1 MHRAVKGFTLVELI
15 LVILVLG
22 IVSTSV
28 TSFISYGARTYQD
41 VSGRDKQISDSR
53 FVIERITREIR
64 NAVPNSVRVSGD
76 GTCVEFIPILASSSY
91 VDIPVL
97 PDAPSDTLTLVSSDE
112 VFDQTDTKIVVYPLT
127 PNDIYIDGGLTDGKL
142 FDISTYNFIDIAADL
157 STNSGAYQQ
166 LELTLDNSVLFDDD
180 SPTQRYFIIS
190 DSVAYCQN
198 ANGNLLRYQGH
209 DFTVSQANQT
219 NPPTGTGVLM
229 AERQSTLAPFS
240 LQSPTLVRSAIVVMD
255 FSFTYDDEILRQVNE
270 VNIANVP

>member
-1 MHRAVKGFTLVELI
+1 MYRAAKGFTLVELI

-28 TSFISYGARTYQD
+28 TSFISYGARIYQD

-64 NAVPNSVRVSGD
+64 NAVPNSVRVSND
-76 GTCVEFIPILASSSY
+76 SACVEFIPILASSSY

-97 PDAPSDTLTLVSSDE
+97 PDAPSNTLTLVGSDE

-127 PNDIYIDGGLTDGKL
+127 PNDLYVDSNTNIEGKV
-142 FDISTYNFIDIAADL
+142 FDISNNAGSYSATTNNVMTITL
-157 STNSGAYQQ
+157 SNT
-166 LELTLDNSVLFDDD
+166 VLFNDD
-180 SPTQRYFIIS
+180 SPNQRYFIIR
-190 DSVAYCQN
+190 DSVVYCQN
-198 ANGNLLRYQGH
+198 SNGNLLRYQGH
-209 DFTVSQANQT
+209 DFTVNQANQT
-219 NPPTGTGVLM
+219 NPPTSTGVLM
-229 AERQSTLAPFS
+229 AEGQSTLAPFS
-240 LQSPTLVRSAIVVMD
+240 LQSPTLVRNAIVVMD

>member
-64 NAVPNSVRVSGD
+64 NAVPNSVRVSSD

-97 PDAPSDTLTLVSSDE
+97 PDDPSDTLTLVSSDE

-127 PNDIYIDGGLTDGKL
+127 PNDIYIDGGLTNGKL
-142 FDISTYNFIDIAADL
+142 FDISSYNFIDIDADL
-157 STNSGAYQQ
+157 STNSDAYQQ
-166 LELTLDNSVLFDDD
+166 LELTLGNSVLFDDD
-180 SPTQRYFIIS
+180 SPTQRYFIINN
-190 DSVAYCQN
+190 SVAYCQN

-209 DFTVSQANQT
+209 DFTVNQANQT
-219 NPPTGTGVLM
+219 NPPTSTGVLM
-229 AERQSTLAPFS
+229 AERQSNQFPFS
-240 LQSPTLVRSAIVVMD
+240 IQSPTLVRSAIVVMD